1 MLRRKNLLDSGT
13 RDKPGEKGLVM
24 NTVTLNAYPRPS
36 QCPQVFS
43 ERGKMRQIGRVRWG
57 WRNTLFEGVCLFY
70 PDMFLHPVHLG
81 VGLLE
86 EAFDFLAK
94 YCLQNIQS
102 RDQTVTFSPV
112 IETSRLWCAT
122 RSRAG
127 NSSEIEDM
135 YLIKVSSGVDGETS
149 D

>member
-94 YCLQNIQS
+94 KYFQKSTFNLKLYQYFTTCNCDLKTLVCDPKHS
-102 RDQTVTFSPV
+102 RQ
-112 IETSRLWCAT
+112 
-122 RSRAG
+122 
-127 NSSEIEDM
+127 
-135 YLIKVSSGVDGETS
+135 
-149 D
+149 